1 MVRTV
6 WLGLFLLLGMGG
18 LALFKFAFSPH
29 QAVSLSKVAAFVS
42 ADVGTFVGGHGI
54 HSRHLDE
61 GRPVTNRVRGASHRC
76 EARGNRGCDC
86 SAAGPFRRTCAKDY

>member
-29 QAVSLSKVAAFVS
+29 QAVSLPKVAAFIS
-42 ADVGTFVGGHGI
+42 ADAEPSSVGT
-54 HSRHLDE
+54 
-61 GRPVTNRVRGASHRC
+61 ASL
-76 EARGNRGCDC
+76 
-86 SAAGPFRRTCAKDY
+86 PTP